1 MNTLGKQL
9 PQKLRMTRSGFTLI
23 ELMITVAIVAILAAI
38 ALPAYGNYIKRAKVK
53 LAQSDLVSLGLV
65 FENYYQRNL
74 SYPNTSSPAPTT
86 YDNTADLTNDFP
98 QWSPSQT
105 NIFAFSSAST
115 ATTYTI
121 TATADT
127 TSNLNGCILT
137 ITNTNVRTATNCA
150 GTTW

>member
-38 ALPAYGNYIKRAKVK
+38 ALPAYGNYIKRANVK

-74 SYPNTSSPAPTT
+74 SYPNQNYNDTTALTSAFSQ
-86 YDNTADLTNDFP
+86 
-98 QWSPSQT
+98 QWSPSST
-105 NIFAFSSAST
+105 IFDFKSETIITGTTVTGYKLIAAST
-115 ATTYTI
+115 
-121 TATADT
+121 
-127 TSNLNGCILT
+127 SGNLNGCTLT
-137 ITNTNVRTATNCA
+137 IDNSNARSITSDCGSTS
-150 GTTW
+150 W

>member
-9 PQKLRMTRSGFTLI
+9 PQKLRMTSSGFTLI

-38 ALPAYGNYIKRAKVK
+38 ALPAYGNYIKRANVK

-74 SYPNTSSPAPTT
+74 SYPNQNYTNTTALTSAFT
-86 YDNTADLTNDFP
+86 
-98 QWSPSQT
+98 QWSPSKT
-105 NIFAFSSAST
+105 DIFEFSSAST
-115 ATTYTI
+115 ATTYTLTVEGKTGTNLSGCTLTI
-121 TATADT
+121 DNTNARTAD
-127 TSNLNGCILT
+127 SD
-137 ITNTNVRTATNCA
+137 CA